1 MATSMHF
8 QTISATS
15 QRVRHNFLSLISLV
29 EEQKKKYGSFDLQSS
44 VISDYLDRFSLWAG
58 NMGAMHSPH
67 SPSSL
72 DQQLLE
78 AADILEQMKRQ
89 LGDIIEAIGDLT
101 KIILHGHPKS
111 DTLLDLDICS
121 DLASILGLDPIDE
134 SDEFSSDEITVALQ
148 IISESINSL
157 FRLDMLV
164 RKSASCKRFKK
175 AIRISDPAFPDAI
188 DIDYVKQKHVKLLN
202 SRLLSRLGNA
212 IAKRRQLLKY
222 YGDRRSRSAVDEF
235 DHSTTTIKQLS
246 HEAITSAPSLNF
258 PSGDILEDDYDI
270 SSSNASIMADS
281 TSNPALPHL
290 AAIART
296 QEAFECPICFTLQS
310 FNGEKSWQIHAF
322 GDLKAYVCTLSG
334 EECDA
339 ELFEDRDMWFEHE
352 LRKHRCEYIC
362 TLCSHGPFSFE
373 RIAAHIQNI
382 HGRFSDRQL
391 QMLREGGRQNSI
403 QFKSEDCP
411 FCDEWTEALSSKTS
425 PIGKEVDLTQDISVT
440 QTQFKKHVAIHQ
452 EQHAILALQ
461 RATGNIEMSGSKVD
475 NTSTSVAIPKS
486 PLKTKE
492 DPVDKI
498 IDEVDGISLSHTN
511 ISTMDALNNAISAAT
526 NVDEIG
532 IAEQLIPGLVSKYD
546 EGPQK
551 TAKNVEYRPLDRSQR
566 TNSYRGGSKMKTWKC
581 CKCGLGGLRK
591 DTTPQCSEHDCQHPR
606 CSNCSLY
613 EDSMGPSRPF
623 K

>member
-1 MATSMHF
+1 MHF

-89 LGDIIEAIGDLT
+89 LGDIIEAIGD
-101 KIILHGHPKS
+101 S
-111 DTLLDLDICS
+111 
-121 DLASILGLDPIDE
+121 
-134 SDEFSSDEITVALQ
+134 
-148 IISESINSL
+148 
-157 FRLDMLV
+157 
-164 RKSASCKRFKK
+164 SCKRFKK

-461 RATGNIEMSGSKVD
+461 R
-475 NTSTSVAIPKS
+475 
-486 PLKTKE
+486 
-492 DPVDKI
+492 
-498 IDEVDGISLSHTN
+498 
-511 ISTMDALNNAISAAT
+511 
-526 NVDEIG
+526 
-532 IAEQLIPGLVSKYD
+532 
-546 EGPQK
+546 
-551 TAKNVEYRPLDRSQR
+551 
-566 TNSYRGGSKMKTWKC
+566 
-581 CKCGLGGLRK
+581 
-591 DTTPQCSEHDCQHPR
+591 
-606 CSNCSLY
+606 
-613 EDSMGPSRPF
+613 
-623 K
+623 